1 MGTVEYSAFESMGP
15 LYSIS
20 DGDLLLPEM
29 NNIVACNQRR
39 AIGEKEVEM
48 IPSEGSI
55 ISDYTRLD
63 WRNVDTAVIFS

>member
-1 MGTVEYSAFESMGP
+1 
-15 LYSIS
+15 
-20 DGDLLLPEM
+20 M